1 MTLADKYVL
10 VCDCFAPIPDLLWND
25 SLAPT
30 LAEIKMARRRAGFA
44 PWCGVGFFMRR
55 SGNQLFP
62 DIFSNHWLSYFRP
75 ARRWDGL
82 VIGTGLNSPL
92 RDSNAHRRVLVS
104 SFCSFESC
112 PRRRVANPSRIAD
125 MHQCSSRCAGGF

>member
-1 MTLADKYVL
+1 MLNGTRLWRWPPVVTIAVRFEHFGALREDGDRKVEFTSARRATASQISPSSASHVTSDMTLADKYVL
-10 VCDCFAPIPDLLWND
+10 FCDCFAPIPDLLWND

-75 ARRWDGL
+75 ARR
-82 VIGTGLNSPL
+82 
-92 RDSNAHRRVLVS
+92 
-104 SFCSFESC
+104 
-112 PRRRVANPSRIAD
+112 
-125 MHQCSSRCAGGF
+125 